1 MRVLVTTNAA
11 VDHFLP
17 LAPTVAALVAD
28 GHDVRVGCP
37 ESFAPFVR
45 RTGFDPWPCR
55 ETAAS
60 TPAPPAPPAEERQAR
75 LMWAVTRGWP
85 ADCRG
90 WVDSLLEQ
98 AAAWEPH
105 LVIVEPVEHAGRVV
119 ASALGAPLVVH
130 GWGFAL
136 PVGVDEIA
144 AEGIRDVY
152 DAVSTTPSGPVLVVD
167 MGPASVQAANAAPA
181 RRYRYRPFSVPDQP
195 VPPAEAERRRVLV
208 TLGTYAHADAA
219 ALMRAAADAA
229 LQAGADVLVVA
240 GHQDRLAGDPFPS
253 EVVVL
258 SWVDMVAAMQSC
270 DLVVHHGGAGTSW
283 TALSCGTP
291 AAVLPLAGEQ
301 FRNAQILATAGAA
314 AVCPS
319 RDHDGLASAITSA
332 LNEPRLAARAAAI
345 ARDNQALP
353 DTADRVGDLVSIG
366 NSSAVEAT

>member
-11 VDHFLP
+11 IGHFLP
-17 LAPTVAALVAD
+17 MAPTLAALMAD
-28 GHDVRVGCP
+28 GHDLRVGCP
-37 ESFAPFVR
+37 ESFATFVR
-45 RTGFDPWPCR
+45 RSGFDPLPCR
-55 ETAAS
+55 ETTAS
-60 TPAPPAPPAEERQAR
+60 TPAMLAPPPEDRQAR
-75 LMWAVTRGWP
+75 LMWAVTRSWP

-90 WVDSLLEQ
+90 WVESLLEQ

-119 ASALGAPLVVH
+119 ASALQAPLVVH

-136 PVGVDEIA
+136 PVGVDRIA
-144 AEGIRDVY
+144 TEGIRDVY
-152 DAVSTTPSGPVLVVD
+152 DAVSTTPSGPALVVD
-167 MGPASVQAANAAPA
+167 LGPASVQAADAGSA
-181 RRYRYRPFSVPDQP
+181 RRYRYRPFSVSGQS
-195 VPPAEAERRRVLV
+195 VPLGEGDRPRVLV

-229 LQAGADVLVVA
+229 LDAGAEVIVVA
-240 GHQDRLAGDPFPS
+240 GHEDRLAGDPFS
-253 EVVVL
+253 SDVL
-258 SWVDMVAAMQSC
+258 VLTWVDMVAAMQSC

-291 AAVLPLAGEQ
+291 AVVLPLAGDQ

-319 RDHDGLASAITSA
+319 RDHDDLAAAIASA
-332 LNEPRLAARAAAI
+332 LDEPHLTVRARAI

-353 DTADRVGDLVSIG
+353 DTAELVGDLVSIG
-366 NSSAVEAT
+366 DSSAVEAT